1 MRTVTYTGALSQIV
15 TWLTWLGPA
24 VRLFSERLSVVKL
37 PLRLEPELFIP
48 TRRSAVLFPD
58 FSRAPSDPVLGGFRQ
73 NTGAPLQLFGK
84 RGYAL
89 RRFPIAYP
97 ARETPVFSCL
107 GQNAADELLA
117 VHSR

>member
-58 FSRAPSDPVLGGFRQ
+58 FSRAPSDPVFRRFRQ
-73 NTGAPLQLFGK
+73 NAGAPLQLFGK
-84 RGYAL
+84 CGYAL

-97 ARETPVFSCL
+97 AGEAPVLLCF
-107 GQNAADELLA
+107 GQNAADELFA
-117 VHSR
+117 IHSC